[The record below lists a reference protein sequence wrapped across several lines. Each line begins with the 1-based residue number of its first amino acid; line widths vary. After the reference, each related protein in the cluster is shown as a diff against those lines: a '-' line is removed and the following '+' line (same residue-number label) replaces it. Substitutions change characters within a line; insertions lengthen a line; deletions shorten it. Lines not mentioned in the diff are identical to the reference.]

1 MLLLLSMD
9 IEAETSEKTF
19 YGVELLTVIDFF
31 FVDVSFCFFFVRCT
45 LSEATGKGYM
55 SCKLDK

>member
-1 MLLLLSMD
+1 MD

-19 YGVELLTVIDFF
+19 YGVELLTVVDFF
-31 FVDVSFCFFFVRCT
+31 LLLFVLLVFFVRCT

>member
-19 YGVELLTVIDFF
+19 YGVELLTVVDFF
-31 FVDVSFCFFFVRCT
+31 FFVVCFVCFF
-45 LSEATGKGYM
+45 LSDARYQRQQAKVT
-55 SCKLDK
+55 CHAN